1 MRISAG
7 RPGSVPD
14 ADAGRMTSVSK
25 LRFIGLGGTDEVG
38 ASSYLY
44 LLKEGNLL
52 IDAGVRPG
60 RVGEAALPKFELL
73 AEHPPTAMVLTHAPF
88 NHVALGSRVVATVRL
103 SIARAN
109 RSRRRTGPRCPGTE
123 PATIE
128 LSAHRHRT
136 LAEPPRPG
144 GEHLPAQ
151 LHGGCDLRAAEQ
163 RSGPAGRELAGRPY
177 RATPS
182 ARKSEVKTG
191 RGAYIRRLVL
201 QRAVPV
207 LACRCSP
214 LSPLKPVAWISRGR
228 ESGLAPVMQSSG

>member
-52 IDAGVRPG
+52 IDAGMRPG

-88 NHVALGSRVVATVRL
+88 NHVALGSRVVAAGAPLDCTGKPFQAPYRPAL
-103 SIARAN
+103 S
-109 RSRRRTGPRCPGTE
+109 
-123 PATIE
+123 
-128 LSAHRHRT
+128 RHRACHNRIKRT
-136 LAEPPRPG
+136 P
-144 GEHLPAQ
+144 
-151 LHGGCDLRAAEQ
+151 
-163 RSGPAGRELAGRPY
+163 SPY
-177 RATPS
+177 ARRATPS
-182 ARKSEVKTG
+182 G
-191 RGAYIRRLVL
+191 W
-201 QRAVPV
+201 RASP
-207 LACRCSP
+207 CSATWW
-214 LSPLKPVAWISRGR
+214 V
-228 ESGLAPVMQSSG
+228 